1 MAAGL
6 NPLVQF
12 HGDDSEKVSKW
23 KTKNAYSKAY
33 SKVVL
38 EDPVVLLKNA
48 FEETEVIENVEK
60 LAELHVVDSR
70 PR

>member
-1 MAAGL
+1 MIRRC
-6 NPLVQF
+6 
-12 HGDDSEKVSKW
+12 K
-23 KTKNAYSKAY
+23 
-33 SKVVL
+33 KVVL

-48 FEETEVIENVEK
+48 FDETEVIENVEK